1 MIGGLC
7 AHFPC
12 YLALS
17 IVRGAREVVGML
29 RSFYA
34 MTMPGLETLA
44 FSEIRAKMPDAELVK
59 FARGITLFRTAT
71 PPDELLQLRTTEDI
85 FITIK
90 HITGL
95 GRGRDAVR
103 VFHSAL
109 LNIEDMNA
117 TLSVWRRAHKAIQP
131 KTWRV
136 VSQMVG
142 PHDFRRT
149 DAGQSVSDAL
159 RRIMPRGMRLVEDD
173 ADIEFWIWVG
183 GSEALVGLRV
193 SDATMRHRTYKR
205 EHLPAS
211 LRPTVAASMAWLARP
226 TAEDVVLDPLCGAG
240 TVGIER
246 ALLAPFKSVSG
257 GDIREEAVAMATR
270 NTRAAHVKAT
280 WSQWDARS
288 LPLEDAS
295 ITRIISN
302 LPFGKQIG
310 THQENTSLYTA
321 LAKEFNRVITKDGVQ
336 VTLTS
341 DDRLWELALR
351 DAGWRVTKKVVM
363 VVLGQP
369 ASIFVAEKA
378 P

>member
-1 MIGGLC
+1 
-7 AHFPC
+7 
-12 YLALS
+12 
-17 IVRGAREVVGML
+17 ML

-59 FARGITLFRTAT
+59 FARGIALFRTAT
-71 PPDELLQLRTTEDI
+71 PSGDLLQLRTVEDI
-85 FITIK
+85 FITLS

-103 VFHSAL
+103 VFHSAV
-109 LNIEDMNA
+109 LNVDMNA

-142 PHDFRRT
+142 THDFRRS
-149 DAGQSVSDAL
+149 DAGQAVSDAL
-159 RRIMPRGMRLVEDD
+159 RKIMPRGMRLVEED
-173 ADIEFWIWVG
+173 ADIEFWLWVG

-193 SDATMRHRTYKR
+193 SDSTMRHRTYKR

-211 LRPTVAASMAWLARP
+211 LRPTVAASMGWLARP

-240 TVGIER
+240 TIIIER
-246 ALLAPFKSVSG
+246 ALLAPLANAMG

-270 NTRAAHVKAT
+270 NARAARVKAT
-280 WSQWDARS
+280 WSEWDARF
-288 LPLEDAS
+288 LPLDDAS
-295 ITRIISN
+295 VTRIITN

-310 THQENTSLYTA
+310 THEENISLYTS
-321 LAKEFNRVITKDGVQ
+321 LAKEFKRVTAKNGLQ

-341 DDRLWELALR
+341 DDRVWEIALH
-351 DAGWRVTKKVVM
+351 DAGWRVAKKVVL

-369 ASIFVAEKA
+369 ASIFVAEHAK
-378 P
+378 

>member
-1 MIGGLC
+1 
-7 AHFPC
+7 
-12 YLALS
+12 
-17 IVRGAREVVGML
+17 ML

-34 MTMPGLETLA
+34 MTIPGLETLA
-44 FSEIRAKMPDAELVK
+44 FSEIRAKMSDAELVK
-59 FARGITLFRTAT
+59 FARGIALFRTAT
-71 PPDELLQLRTTEDI
+71 PPNELLQLRTTEDI

-103 VFHSAL
+103 VFHSAMSH
-109 LNIEDMNA
+109 IEDMNA
-117 TLSVWRRAHKAIQP
+117 ILSVWRRAHKAIQP

-142 PHDFRRT
+142 THDFRRT
-149 DAGQSVSDAL
+149 DAGQAVSDGL
-159 RRIMPRGMRLVEDD
+159 RRILPRGMRLVEDD
-173 ADIEFWIWVG
+173 ADIEFWLWVG

-193 SDATMRHRTYKR
+193 SDASMRHRTYKS

-240 TVGIER
+240 TVAIER
-246 ALLAPFKSVSG
+246 ALLAPFKDIRG
-257 GDIREEAVAMATR
+257 GDIREEAVEMATR
-270 NTRAAHVKAT
+270 NARAAHVKAT
-280 WSQWDARS
+280 WEQWDARS
-288 LPLEDAS
+288 LPLDEGS
-295 ITRIISN
+295 VTRILSN

-310 THQENTSLYTA
+310 THQENTTLYTE
-321 LAKEFNRVITKDGVQ
+321 LAKEFGRVLAKDGLQ

-341 DDRLWELALR
+341 EDRLWEMALR
-351 DAGWRVTKKVVM
+351 DAGWRVTKKVVL

>member
-1 MIGGLC
+1 
-7 AHFPC
+7 
-12 YLALS
+12 
-17 IVRGAREVVGML
+17 ML

-44 FSEIRAKMPDAELVK
+44 FSEIRAKMPDSELVK
-59 FARGITLFRTAT
+59 FARGIALFRTAT
-71 PPDELLQLRTTEDI
+71 PPGEMLQLRTVEDV
-85 FITIK
+85 FITIA

-103 VFHSAL
+103 VFHSAM
-109 LNIEDMNA
+109 LNVEDING

-136 VSQMVG
+136 VSQMDG

-149 DAGQSVSDAL
+149 DAGESVSDAL
-159 RRIMPRGMRLVEDD
+159 RRIMPRGMRLVKDD
-173 ADIEFWIWVG
+173 ADIEFWLWVG
-183 GSEALVGLRV
+183 GSEALVGLRI

-226 TAEDVVLDPLCGAG
+226 TLEDIVLDPLCGAG
-240 TVGIER
+240 TIVIER
-246 ALLAPFKSVSG
+246 ALLAPYARASG
-257 GDIREEAVAMATR
+257 GDIRADAVEMAMR
-270 NTRAAHVKAT
+270 NARAAHVKAT

-295 ITRIISN
+295 VTRILTN

-310 THQENTSLYTA
+310 THEENIKLYTA
-321 LAKEFNRVITKDGVQ
+321 LAQEFKRVMSKSGVQ
-336 VTLTS
+336 VVLTS
-341 DDRLWELALR
+341 DDRVWEAALR

-369 ASIFVAEKA
+369 ASIFVAEQEK
-378 P
+378 

>member
-1 MIGGLC
+1 
-7 AHFPC
+7 
-12 YLALS
+12 
-17 IVRGAREVVGML
+17 
-29 RSFYA
+29 

-44 FSEIRAKMPDAELVK
+44 FSEIRAKIPDAEQIK
-59 FARGITLFRTAT
+59 FARGIALFRTAT
-71 PPDELLQLRTTEDI
+71 PPDNLLKLRTTEDI

-103 VFHSAL
+103 VFHSAMSHVED
-109 LNIEDMNA
+109 LNT

-142 PHDFRRT
+142 THDFRRT
-149 DAGQSVSDAL
+149 DAGQAVSDGL

-173 ADIEFWIWVG
+173 ADIEFWVWVG
-183 GSEALVGLRV
+183 GSEALIGLRL
-193 SDATMRHRTYKR
+193 SDASMRHRTYKS

-226 TAEDVVLDPLCGAG
+226 IDEDVVLDPLCGAG
-240 TVGIER
+240 TVAIER
-246 ALLAPFKSVSG
+246 ALLAPFKSIHG
-257 GDIREEAVAMATR
+257 GDIREEAVAMATS
-270 NTRAAHVKAT
+270 NARAAHVKAT

-288 LPLEDAS
+288 LPLDDGS
-295 ITRIISN
+295 VTRIISN

-310 THQENTSLYTA
+310 THEENVSLYA
-321 LAKEFNRVITKDGVQ
+321 ELAKEFDRVLAKGGVQ

-341 DDRLWELALR
+341 EDRLWEMALR
-351 DAGWRVTKKVVM
+351 DGGWRITKKVVL